1 MQRLR
6 VQMVSIISRDT
17 QWESRLCKVDVRT
30 RGGQSYSFGE
40 HCPGGL
46 AQTLDL
52 FPGERILSSTLVF
65 RQRARVARG
74 NVRLSGNDT
83 FVDGALCLKTSY
95 GDRLASGYATCDRTT
110 DITSDVAS
118 GLLAGIGGS
127 VALDDGGS
135 EYITSLYLMMH
146 PWPDRLTY
154 NINSFRLLDPPTRQN
169 VGLNRCEGRPG
180 YCAMRDDQVLASCD
194 LTTTL
199 TRTFTLHTS
208 DSFTLSFGVSNSAA
222 VSLSNTT
229 GNEFGTNRQVTEDR
243 SNSTGAVTGVT
254 VSRGNSQGN
263 EVANGISF
271 SKQRSDSQ
279 STSEGSADTSDW
291 SDAATS
297 GTTNS
302 FSRQESSED
311 TTSTEQARMQEQS
324 RGRTQTSSESIG
336 TSTTDESGGSEMSG
350 TTSNNAF
357 SNSVMA
363 GTENTAGTTDT
374 STQSSTDG
382 SQHSESTSVSG
393 TLNAPFGLGSAT
405 AGHTWSDETSHSTTT
420 GSEHATSSSSANTR
434 QNTAGTE
441 NSFGSTAER
450 TSTWSQGRTSSR
462 ERTTG
467 EELSDTSTTS
477 NTLTQGH
484 SQTLG
489 QVLGED
495 KTFSTEQ
502 TSTRGGSSEV
512 NRQNTYGVDVTQG
525 STQDQSRTQSLISTS
540 DVSNNAELNQ
550 QLTESA
556 SKSVGDSQSSFQNV
570 MTDRTNQISK
580 DVNNATESTQG
591 ADYSYEIST
600 TVGSSVQFDPTKLV
614 ISLYLTVEEF
624 VDARYTALVDIT
636 TRGWGGVITL
646 PTFGVMNGVFSNA
659 QTTYDTTDI
668 IDCGGPKPWDI
679 VAQGMDIIYE
689 NSQSKLLLSRSP
701 TSYRNAADACKYYG
715 GLMVSVATA
724 AKEALVVKALDS
736 APQSEVSTDLLWVG
750 AYKGLPSVG
759 SDSVWLWIDGSPFT
773 YTDWA
778 PNPKVQGTSTCMSF
792 KRQVDPNG
800 PQQRWGTVS
809 DCKELQTFI
818 CEIKTPQTQ
827 CPTGMAGTPP
837 SCVPCT
843 GDQFTDAPGLLDC
856 LTCPDI
862 ADVKD
867 LDRNGYNDACLCRVG
882 SAGSYE
888 TGCTPCDNTTY
899 APNQGLPA
907 CLTCVN
913 GTAAD
918 LDTLPGNEACVPLT
932 PSAGGS
938 GNSSARRRGLQS
950 SQQGQ
955 RQASASG
962 GGAGAGVASTGA
974 GSNGVSG
981 PLPAGLNL
989 RSEWERPARGVRE
1002 AVPFDPVLIR
1012 ELKHR
1017 RLLTQ
1022 SNRRSPPP
1030 PQKQQSRP
1038 PPPPLPPSPPPG
1050 PPFPPHP
1057 PPGHPPSP
1065 RPPSPSPPSHADLC
1079 GRLWQQLEAVK
1090 DGNYTAFNASG
1101 GAAALPGRTAR
1112 GSCAA
1117 VVAANALLPTV
1128 NVSAFIDEEG
1138 GFIPGTNYLDKICIS
1153 NVTVK
1158 GCIQE
1163 LAPVVDAMVQF
1174 QCCDQLAKVVEAFRP
1189 PRALCI
1195 SRHFMPL
1202 RSAFG
1207 SYQDVAQC
1215 EGHVRLVNG
1224 WPDGSSGRVE
1234 VYHNG
1239 RMGTVCDDGW
1249 DDDDATVVCRQLG
1262 FDGGYAEWGGAF
1274 GPGFEWQ
1281 PIYMTRV
1288 ACNGTESGLAQCT
1301 RWGNR
1306 GSLKWGNHSCS
1317 HWEDAGVT
1325 CFNCPSDRCPRQ
1337 NTLRLAAN
1345 RTLQAASGAI
1355 WTEGRLEIWHNLNW
1369 GTVCSDWFH
1378 RVNADVACRLLGYEA
1393 GMLLPPDLAAPYLL
1407 SVNGSGAGAVAGA
1420 APVNHTASSVPPIQL
1435 DNLDCLGDE
1444 SSLAACRRNAW
1455 GFHDCDHS
1463 QDVALRCYRY
1473 PEGTVRIVDGWEG
1486 LQQPGVAVAGRLEI
1500 LRGGTF
1506 GGVCA
1511 DGFDAAPDG
1520 LVVCAELGFSA
1531 ATVGG
1536 NVTQWGPPL
1545 GLPAQMT
1552 SVACQPDSRTL
1563 FDCGAVLPPS
1573 AALGGNGTAANGTAE
1588 PLCSPSQYVNI
1599 TCYNP
1604 SPPPPS
1610 PRPPHPPKPPS
1621 PHPPK
1626 PPSPHPPKPPSP
1638 HPPKPPSPH
1647 PPKPPSPPP
1656 PQPPPPSPPPPSP
1669 PPSPPPPSPPPPPP
1683 PPSPPPPSPPPPPPP
1698 PPPPSP
1704 PPPPPPDAPRGVCW
1718 PGQDVLGTDVDI
1730 RRDTVYNEGS
1740 CRDACIANS
1749 ACTYFILLTD
1759 GGCVLKNN
1767 LLAGPNGSDQSGA
1780 SWVAETCLQ
1789 RTNYGKFLCV
1799 AGYDVNGRHVNG
1811 VGPFQV
1817 DSLDA
1822 CRRACEQQS
1831 QCLFFLYFTD
1841 SNCAL
1846 KYSAFNGDW
1855 GNTGP
1860 NSYLEW
1866 ACFRVFA

>member
-1 MQRLR
+1 MRSFRRPELARLLPLAVVFLSR
-6 VQMVSIISRDT
+6 CSLAYIDCSGWYGKWANSPKSPPEQLHDQYWITVGPTPSDVLVNITAEDRAALLKAAWRSWTHCGPGYPDVVSRVSIISRDT

-302 FSRQESSED
+302 FSRQLGLALMFLGLQESSED

-974 GSNGVSG
+974 GSNG
-981 PLPAGLNL
+981 
-989 RSEWERPARGVRE
+989 
-1002 AVPFDPVLIR
+1002 
-1012 ELKHR
+1012 
-1017 RLLTQ
+1017 
-1022 SNRRSPPP
+1022 
-1030 PQKQQSRP
+1030 
-1038 PPPPLPPSPPPG
+1038 
-1050 PPFPPHP
+1050 
-1057 PPGHPPSP
+1057 
-1065 RPPSPSPPSHADLC
+1065 
-1079 GRLWQQLEAVK
+1079 LEAVK

-1520 LVVCAELGFSA
+1520 LVVCAELGLRPSNSAGADRFSA
-1531 ATVGG
+1531 AT
-1536 NVTQWGPPL
+1536 
-1545 GLPAQMT
+1545 MT

-1599 TCYNP
+1599 TCY
-1604 SPPPPS
+1604 S
-1610 PRPPHPPKPPS
+1610 
-1621 PHPPK
+1621 
-1626 PPSPHPPKPPSP
+1626 
-1638 HPPKPPSPH
+1638 
-1647 PPKPPSPPP
+1647 
-1656 PQPPPPSPPPPSP
+1656 
-1669 PPSPPPPSPPPPPP
+1669 
-1683 PPSPPPPSPPPPPPP
+1683 
-1698 PPPPSP
+1698 
-1704 PPPPPPDAPRGVCW
+1704 VCW

-1789 RTNYGKFLCV
+1789 RTNYAGKFLCV